1 MTSKNY
7 FLENNRTTSVMIS
20 KYRVNY
26 QELHENTLDFS
37 KIKLF
42 PQKEWHRRNQKN
54 RKEKKLNKYF
64 S

>member
-1 MTSKNY
+1 MMSKNY

-42 PQKEWHRRNQKN
+42 RQTGWHRRNQK
-54 RKEKKLNKYF
+54 KP
-64 S
+64 

>member
-1 MTSKNY
+1 MMSKNY

-42 PQKEWHRRNQKN
+42 RQTGWHRRNQK
-54 RKEKKLNKYF
+54 KTVKKKN
-64 S
+64 

>member
-1 MTSKNY
+1 MMSKNY

-42 PQKEWHRRNQKN
+42 VKLDGIDVTKKN